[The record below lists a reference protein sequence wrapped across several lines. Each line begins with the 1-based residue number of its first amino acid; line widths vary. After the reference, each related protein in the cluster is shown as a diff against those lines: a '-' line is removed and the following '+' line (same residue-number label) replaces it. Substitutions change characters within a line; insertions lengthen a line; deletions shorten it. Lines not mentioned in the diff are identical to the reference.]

1 METSNIYALARAR
14 TQESIERVNKK
25 RKRTKDTYK
34 PQSYE
39 EHKAKCRARSKAYAA
54 TPEGKEA
61 HRKTAR
67 AWYEAHKH
75 DPEFIKRSKEAH
87 ARYRAKVKADP
98 VKNAAR
104 KKYMHDYGAKRYAAQ
119 KRMEAESLESWK

>member
-1 METSNIYALARAR
+1 MEPLNIYALARAR
-14 TQESIERVNKK
+14 TQESIERVAKK

-39 EHKAKCRARSKAYAA
+39 EHKARCRDNARKRAHDQ
-54 TPEGKEA
+54 KVIEA
-61 HRKTAR
+61 HRKTAH

-75 DPEFIKRSKEAH
+75 DPDFIERHKKNQ

-104 KKYMHDYGAKRYAAQ
+104 KAYMHDYGVKRYAAQ
-119 KRMEAESLESWK
+119 KAELESWK

>member
-1 METSNIYALARAR
+1 MEPSNIYALARAR
-14 TQESIERVNKK
+14 TQESIERVEKK

-39 EHKAKCRARSKAYAA
+39 EHKAKCRENARKRAHD
-54 TPEGKEA
+54 PKVIEA

-67 AWYEAHKH
+67 TWYENHKH

-104 KKYMHDYGAKRYAAQ
+104 KAYMHDYCAKRYAE
-119 KRMEAESLESWK
+119 KKAELESWKN